1 MKKQS
6 KLLRRFFILL
16 FLMIITIVIFLLSN
30 IGSINAPPTPTSG
43 MSDVIQ
49 NGLDYLEVQINPELG
64 LLREA
69 PIAAPNKYWLTND
82 NSLAAYTFDQFGR
95 TEPRDIIIQ
104 SINQY
109 DSHENNFIEVV
120 MGHVVDMPPRIPE
133 AVLITK
139 IGDAD
144 IWTEKH
150 ESDSRYEDWQEYANL
165 GFMMVLNSVNQD
177 NVNLAQE
184 QVLTT
189 MQMFDGKGF
198 RDKAYNESYETYKLA
213 LAIYAASKCKVEL
226 QDGEKILEIL
236 LKMQDKN
243 GGFHTHYDENLN
255 PMGDTNT
262 ETTSFALL
270 ALKFLVYQ

>member
-1 MKKQS
+1 MKNKFPIS
-6 KLLRRFFILL
+6 RLFVALLIIYIFIIST
-16 FLMIITIVIFLLSN
+16 IILIKIISFYFPPSTSMRAVIH
-30 IGSINAPPTPTSG
+30 
-43 MSDVIQ
+43 D
-49 NGLDYLEVQINPELG
+49 GLDYLNDQIHPELG
-64 LLREA
+64 LLRES
-69 PIAAPNKYWLTND
+69 PEVAPNRYWLTND
-82 NSLAAYTFDQFGR
+82 NALAGYTFSQFGYKDTR
-95 TEPRDIIIQ
+95 RMILRNLDD
-104 SINQY
+104 Y
-109 DSHENNFIEVV
+109 GDFENNYIEVV

-139 IGDAD
+139 IGDAE

-165 GFMMVLNSVNQD
+165 GFMMALNSVNQD
-177 NVNLAQE
+177 NVDLARE

-189 MQMFDGKGF
+189 MQMFDEKGF
-198 RDKAYNESYETYKLA
+198 KDKAFNGSYETYKLA

-236 LKMQDKN
+236 LEMQDKN

-270 ALKFLVYQ
+270 AIHTLVYR